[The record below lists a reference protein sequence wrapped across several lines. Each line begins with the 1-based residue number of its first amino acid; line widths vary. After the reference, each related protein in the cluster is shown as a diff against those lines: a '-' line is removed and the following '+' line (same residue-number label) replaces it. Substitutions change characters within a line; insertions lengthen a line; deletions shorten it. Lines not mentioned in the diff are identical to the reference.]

1 MGFQQPVA
9 AAGKTIDLFGLKAYV
24 MNVAAISLG
33 FKGSD
38 RKKPP
43 LPAPPPQEAAPE
55 DISKATIKQSSV
67 MSFGEQCCN
76 QLDRAA
82 YLYGDPDNFYNMRLL
97 VNVLGSTAEWHGRRS
112 IGNSEIG
119 GGGSRNFPQQ
129 LQIKA
134 GLCWPHVSGPTGGP
148 PRRGVSG
155 PGAARGPREGHEAVP
170 RLAQEGP
177 KAGARAVFGA
187 T

>member
-119 GGGSRNFPQQ
+119 GGG
-129 LQIKA
+129 
-134 GLCWPHVSGPTGGP
+134 GG
-148 PRRGVSG
+148 G
-155 PGAARGPREGHEAVP
+155 
-170 RLAQEGP
+170 
-177 KAGARAVFGA
+177 
-187 T
+187 